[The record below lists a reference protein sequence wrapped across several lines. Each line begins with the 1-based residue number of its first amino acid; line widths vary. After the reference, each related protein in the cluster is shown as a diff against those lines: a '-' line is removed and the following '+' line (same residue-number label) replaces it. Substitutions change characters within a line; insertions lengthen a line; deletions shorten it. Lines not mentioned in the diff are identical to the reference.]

1 MDVWIFA
8 YGSLMWNPEFPV
20 AESVVARLDGWRR
33 SFCLRS
39 VEHRGTREVPGLVL
53 GLDADPGAHC
63 MGLALRLPAEGG
75 DQIVAAVRA
84 RELVTD
90 AYLEERLP
98 LALADGRRITALA
111 YVMRRDHWQY
121 AGGLAPDEQAGII
134 AGARGGRGPN
144 ADYLFNTA
152 LHLAQLGLADAEM
165 EALADRVRARLAA
178 ERAG

>member
-20 AESVVARLDGWRR
+20 VESVVARLDGWRR

-39 VEHRGTREVPGLVL
+39 IEHRGTRELPGLVL
-53 GLDADPGAHC
+53 GLDAEPGAHC
-63 MGLALRLPAEGG
+63 MGLALRLPARGG

-90 AYLEERLP
+90 AYTEETLP
-98 LALADGRRITALA
+98 LRLADGRRVQALA

-121 AGGLAPDEQAGII
+121 AGGLPTEEQAGII
-134 AGARGGRGPN
+134 AAARGGRGPN

-152 LHLAQLGLADAEM
+152 LHLAQLGLADDEM
-165 EALADRVRARLAA
+165 DALADQVRLRLAA
-178 ERAG
+178 ERVG